1 MNLWLA
7 VDSDGTEKLF
17 YKKPVREPNKR
28 TWTYLREGGDTIIE
42 LPKGSIKRLIGKSL
56 TWNDEPFEF
65 IEIPKETVTIDSKII
80 DYIVKKIPNTFDII
94 PKEGSIWKVDS
105 IVSYPNVNNGFP
117 VVELSDNNG
126 NWLRL
131 PKSLIYG

>member
-17 YKKPVREPNKR
+17 YKKPVRDPNNR
-28 TWTYLREGGDTIIE
+28 IWTYLRDGETIIL
-42 LPKGSIKRLIGKSL
+42 LPKGSIKRLIGIELS
-56 TWNDEPFEF
+56 WDDESFEF
-65 IEIPKETVTIDSKII
+65 LEVRDVIIIDSKII
-80 DYIVKKIPNTFDII
+80 DYIMKKIPNTFDII
-94 PKEGSIWKVDS
+94 PEEGSIWKIDS
-105 IVSYPNVNNGFP
+105 IVSYPNVNNGYP